1 MANKASTGIGI
12 TDRSISSLSGSSQKL
27 MSQNLQRGAMVIN
40 NIGNANIGV
49 LLAAL
54 SEDGSDT
61 TGTAA
66 IGSAGTY
73 TIVPNGS
80 WTMGD
85 GGFIHLGAVYIIG
98 TAGQPVS
105 AFESV

>member
-27 MSQNLQRGAMVIN
+27 MSQNLQRGAMVIAN
-40 NIGNANIGV
+40 VGNANIAIA
-49 LLAAL
+49 LAAL

-61 TGTAA
+61 AGTAA
-66 IGSAGTY
+66 LNTAGSY

-85 GGFIHLGAVYIIG
+85 GGFIHLGAVYVIG